1 MTQIPKR
8 LSEHPKVVTKNKTWE
23 VEIIYSQA
31 EGGKK
36 ISFIYVAVWRRNQ
49 TSELPLQTT
58 SCIPRTAISKTHR
71 WIYILLGKE

>member
-36 ISFIYVAVWRRNQ
+36 NIIYLRCRLAKKPDVGA
-49 TSELPLQTT
+49 
-58 SCIPRTAISKTHR
+58 AITNYKLHPKNSHF
-71 WIYILLGKE
+71 

>member
-31 EGGKK
+31 EGEKNHLSTLPFGEET
-36 ISFIYVAVWRRNQ
+36 RRR
-49 TSELPLQTT
+49 SCHYKLQAASQEQPFLRHTDGFT
-58 SCIPRTAISKTHR
+58 YC
-71 WIYILLGKE
+71 